1 MVNLLIAVTGSVAT
15 IRLVDLI
22 EEFTSQSGPL
32 DIEMRVIAS
41 EKSLHFTPKDE
52 ISRYAQVFTDEDEWA
67 SWKKLGDPVLHI
79 ELRKWADILLVAPL
93 DANTLAKI
101 ANGLC
106 DNLITS
112 VIRAWQVSKP
122 IYLAPAMNTHM
133 WTHPITQEHLDK
145 ISSFGYLVIPP
156 ISKKLACAD
165 VGIGAMANYQDIC
178 KILLDRISTI
188 EKSKD

>member
-15 IRLVDLI
+15 VRLVNLI
-22 EEFTSQSGPL
+22 QELKSHAGNLNLQ
-32 DIEMRVIAS
+32 IRVIAT
-41 EKSLHFTPKDE
+41 EKSLHFTPKSAIACHAE
-52 ISRYAQVFTDEDEWA
+52 IFTDEDEWT
-67 SWKKLGDPVLHI
+67 SWKELGDPVLHI

-101 ANGLC
+101 ACGLC
-106 DNLITS
+106 DNLVTS

-122 IYLAPAMNTHM
+122 LFLAPAMNTHM

-145 ISSFGYLVIPP
+145 ASSFGYQIIPP

-165 VGIGAMANYQDIC
+165 VGIGAMANYQEIS
-178 KILLDRISTI
+178 KIVLERMSTLA
-188 EKSKD
+188 ENKG